1 MAEVTLDVIV
11 HHDHE
16 TGQYWASVVQLPGC
30 FAAGHT
36 KDELLDALSEA
47 VQLYLED
54 ADPVVTEEE
63 VEVERYQLAADRRL
77 IPA

>member
-1 MAEVTLDVIV
+1 MTLDVIV

-30 FAAGHT
+30 FAAGDT
-36 KDELLDALSEA
+36 KEELLDVLNEA

-63 VEVERYQLAADRRL
+63 VEVERYELAADRGL
-77 IPA
+77 VPA